1 MDHFNATIK
10 DGKLVKTRRG
20 MQISRQKFNGL
31 SFVNTC
37 PQDTTTTPPNPPSAS
52 DRPKPLQSQIQ
63 FVEEDGG
70 GSRTGSFES
79 RREGSDSPGHF
90 EMAQGSKRRRRG
102 TRKEHS
108 TTASP
113 AEAPS
118 QPSTPLSQGG
128 PSQPQR
134 TLEGHTGSNV
144 DSPLSAL
151 THDTFLCPSE
161 WDRALLERY
170 LDHMAL
176 GSYPHEDILTYN
188 PARGDGF
195 STMIRG
201 DEAALH
207 CTRMCGSILDAVLNF
222 EPSSKCIAY
231 YISNLCAILNQRLDE
246 KRTTDV
252 VTLHCIAVLAWMGV
266 RTSCNP

>member
-1 MDHFNATIK
+1 MDHFNATVK

-37 PQDTTTTPPNPPSAS
+37 PQDTTTTPPNLPSTS
-52 DRPKPLQSQIQ
+52 DRPKPLQSQLQ
-63 FVEEDGG
+63 FVEEDGA

-79 RREGSDSPGHF
+79 RREGSGSPGHF
-90 EMAQGSKRRRRG
+90 EMTLGTKRRRRG
-102 TRKEHS
+102 TRKEQS
-108 TTASP
+108 STASP
-113 AEAPS
+113 AETP
-118 QPSTPLSQGG
+118 QPPSTPSFHGS
-128 PSQPQR
+128 PSQRQR
-134 TLEGHTGSNV
+134 TLESHTGSIA
-144 DSPLSAL
+144 DSPPSSS
-151 THDTFLCPSE
+151 THEPFFCPSE

-170 LDHMAL
+170 LDYMAR
-176 GSYPHEDILTYN
+176 GSYPHENILTYN
-188 PARGDGF
+188 PARGDTF
-195 STMIRG
+195 RTMIRG

-252 VTLHCIAVLAWMGV
+252 VTLHCIAVLAWIGV
-266 RTSCNP
+266 RTSFNP